1 MSTERALFVSPN
13 DVDDTI
19 EGKLINWQTKHQLT
33 FLGGEPMD
41 IRAVHLDNDIARL
54 HLEETKTNE
63 QTSVAIYYYEIW

>member
-1 MSTERALFVSPN
+1 
-13 DVDDTI
+13 
-19 EGKLINWQTKHQLT
+19 
-33 FLGGEPMD
+33 MD